1 MFLIVVGA
9 VWLYLLWVNGAL
21 SPAAWGRWLGLV
33 EPEKGPYWAEMMDRR
48 KNTGK
53 TRYRPNDD
61 DFGEGGD
68 F

>member
-1 MFLIVVGA
+1 MFLLIVGA

-21 SPAAWGRWLGLV
+21 SPVAWGRWLGLV
-33 EPEKGPYWAEMMDRR
+33 EREEGPYWAEVMER
-48 KNTGK
+48 KRK
-53 TRYRPNDD
+53 RAREYRPNDD